1 VPLTFANTVTPEQVR
16 WLWPG
21 YIPFGKVTVLD
32 GDPGLG
38 KSTIAIDLAARL
50 STGGE
55 LPNGKRHKPMGTILM
70 MGEDGA
76 GDTIVPRLINA
87 GADLARVGIQDG
99 YINDKGNIIPPSFPS
114 DIPKLKEDILAAN
127 AGMVVIDPIMSYLD
141 PDINSNNDQQ
151 IRRALMPLAA
161 LAEETGVAIVMLRH
175 LNKSSS
181 SSALYRGGGSI
192 GFVGVARSGLIV
204 ARDPDA
210 PERVVLASTKSNLG
224 PPPPALNYRLVGCEN
239 GAARV
244 EWEGHS
250 THTAET
256 LVQNQVSSEDRSA
269 MDEAIAFLRESLSIG
284 IRLAKEVQK
293 EARDAGISERT
304 LRRAREMLGITMDSP
319 WMQKAKTQDGQF
331 TWELPRRD
339 VDQATGKKRTNGE
352 EAHTQEAQND
362 VGQRLAT
369 TPSLA
374 NMDNLANF
382 TTYIE
387 DDQDGH
393 LVHTNGVATL
403 DSSKLPKASSSGPG
417 YDCAVCGQ
425 PIRYAMK
432 GLPLLCPKHRD
443 TVRKHELAAD

>member
-1 VPLTFANTVTPEQVR
+1 MPLRFADTVTLEAVV

-21 YIPFGKVTVLD
+21 YIPFRKVTVLD

-38 KSTIAIDLAARL
+38 KSTILIDIAARL
-50 STGGE
+50 STGQA
-55 LPNGKRHKPMGTILM
+55 LPNGKRHKPAGTILL

-87 GADLARVGIQDG
+87 GADLAKIGIRDTYPNGQG
-99 YINDKGNIIPPSFPS
+99 QEVPPSFPS
-114 DIPKLKEDILAAN
+114 NLDKLADDILAAD
-127 AGMVVIDPIMSYLD
+127 ASLVVIDPVMSYLD

-151 IRRALMPLAA
+151 VRRALMPLAQ
-161 LAEETGVAIVMLRH
+161 LAEESGCAIVLLRH
-175 LNKSSS
+175 LNKSTS

-224 PPPPALNYRLVGCEN
+224 PPPPSLNYRLVGCEN

-250 THTAET
+250 THTAAS
-256 LVQNQVSSEDRSA
+256 LVENQVSNEDRTA
-269 MDEAIAFLRESLSIG
+269 LDEAISFLREALSIG
-284 IRLAKEVQK
+284 LRLAKEVQK

-304 LRRAREMLGITMDSP
+304 LRRARELLGITMDSP
-319 WMQKAKTQDGQF
+319 WIQKAKTQDGQY
-331 TWELPRRD
+331 TWQLP
-339 VDQATGKKRTNGE
+339 TKKE
-352 EAHTQEAQND
+352 PAPPEDEAGDE

-369 TPSLA
+369 TPGLA
-374 NMDNLANF
+374 NMDNLANI

-387 DDQDGH
+387 DDHVGQV
-393 LVHTNGVATL
+393 VHSNGVATF
-403 DSSKLPKASSSGPG
+403 DPDRLPKAASSGPG
-417 YDCAVCGQ
+417 YDCAICGA
-425 PIRYAMK
+425 PIRYASK
-432 GLPLLCPKHRD
+432 GNPLLCSKHRD
-443 TVRKHELAAD
+443 MLILRQLAAD